1 MIRFSWTFSKI
12 CAFSVI
18 FSHFQTF
25 YGAERTEIPL
35 ISCLFISN
43 YNFVRLFGL
52 WFRARLVSAA
62 FSHKQNFFSRNF
74 SRRKSKKS
82 LSGYPV
88 KKVFR
93 NSFKSIS
100 IKKFFFENFDFCEIR
115 SDINVGVGKS
125 LLQSVQKCFFSR

>member
-1 MIRFSWTFSKI
+1 MALELKLIHFLIRFSWTCSKI
-12 CAFSVI
+12 CVFSVI
-18 FSHFQTF
+18 FSHLQTF

-88 KKVFR
+88 KKCFEIPS
-93 NSFKSIS
+93 NLFQL
-100 IKKFFFENFDFCEIR
+100 KFFFLKISTF
-115 SDINVGVGKS
+115 VKYA
-125 LLQSVQKCFFSR
+125 LT